1 MNKYESVIKAIVII
15 EKVSIFIVIILTMI
29 LTGMWL
35 IFNLLQ

>member
-29 LTGMWL
+29 LTGIWL
-35 IFNLLQ
+35 VSNLLS